1 MRKLD
6 RRSVLSAFGSI
17 AAFVP
22 ALLRA
27 QPRPAWHGFVVE
39 SGTRS
44 RSDYAVGILVCS
56 RPTSH
61 VTALRSLRSRAWFI
75 PNTRRGYFRPL
86 RYSSTD
92 RRRVDFAR
100 LSLQNFR
107 DQSDMFVSQVRHGG
121 RWPDNASGR
130 DAVQLQMYTR
140 TVAQIPQAQRTNL
153 TLHVI
158 RRTRNGRDLQLLD
171 TVRRRFGSQ
180 ISISEDGQNYK
191 DLMGLAS
198 LIVGSIGAE
207 QTRAIRSPTKLL
219 LQADLRRSLNV
230 PNLTSAQL
238 SQTRKVKATI
248 A

>member
-1 MRKLD
+1 
-6 RRSVLSAFGSI
+6 
-17 AAFVP
+17 
-22 ALLRA
+22 
-27 QPRPAWHGFVVE
+27 
-39 SGTRS
+39 
-44 RSDYAVGILVCS
+44 
-56 RPTSH
+56 
-61 VTALRSLRSRAWFI
+61 
-75 PNTRRGYFRPL
+75 
-86 RYSSTD
+86 
-92 RRRVDFAR
+92 
-100 LSLQNFR
+100 
-107 DQSDMFVSQVRHGG
+107 MFVSQVRHGG